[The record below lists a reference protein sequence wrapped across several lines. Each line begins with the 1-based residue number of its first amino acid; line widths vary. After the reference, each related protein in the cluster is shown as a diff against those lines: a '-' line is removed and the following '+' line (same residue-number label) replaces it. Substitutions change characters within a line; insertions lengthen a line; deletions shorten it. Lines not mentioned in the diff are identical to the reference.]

1 MINRFVG
8 VGRITADPV
17 IKKSASGT
25 SIVKFNIAINRKND
39 KENSDFISCVA
50 FGKTAEFMEQY
61 IKKGYLIGVDGR
73 LQSGSY
79 ENQKGDKVYTTDV
92 MCDSVQNYQPK
103 GSAENTQS
111 NTELKHGD
119 SFTMDDLS
127 IDLGIDPNRDL
138 PF

>member
-39 KENSDFISCVA
+39 KEKTDYISCVA
-50 FGKTAEFMEQY
+50 FGGSAEFMDQY
-61 IKKGYLIGVDGR
+61 VKKGYLLGVEGR
-73 LQSGSY
+73 LQTGSY

-103 GSAENTQS
+103 GSITEVHS
-111 NTELKHGD
+111 ELKNGD
-119 SFTMDDLS
+119 SFTMNDIANTLDIS
-127 IDLGIDPNRDL
+127 ESDL